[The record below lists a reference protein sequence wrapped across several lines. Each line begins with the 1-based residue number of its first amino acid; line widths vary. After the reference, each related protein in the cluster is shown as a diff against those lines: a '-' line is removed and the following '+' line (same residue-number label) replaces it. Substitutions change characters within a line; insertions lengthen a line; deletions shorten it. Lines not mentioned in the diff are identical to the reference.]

1 MFGGL
6 QLKLIA
12 IGLLAAAIAAGAW
25 RYHHV
30 KTGRDEARAEAAQA
44 KANYAALQGAV
55 AHERKIS
62 KDATD
67 DYEARLAALSA
78 AATATPTRSVRLC
91 SSPTGWVPATAA
103 TASRTGSADPA
114 GREDGTG
121 QGDQA
126 GPDIG
131 NELYA
136 LADTWD
142 RRAAQCNS
150 LIRWV
155 ESR

>member
-67 DYEARLAALSA
+67 DYERRLKGLEDAKPD
-78 AATATPTRSVRLC
+78 TPTRSVRLC
-91 SSPTGWVPATAA
+91 RSPPGWVPASAA
-103 TASRTGSADPA
+103 TASGTGSADPA
-114 GREDGTG
+114 GREDGVG

-131 NELYA
+131 AELYA

-142 RRAAQCNS
+142 RRAAACNA
-150 LIRWV
+150 LIQWV
-155 ESR
+155 NSR